1 MEVVD
6 EDGRGRGTRNGP
18 PGASGGPGEVGRG
31 VEVEDAAGSKP
42 ESGSRVRLSVVCVAD
57 CTRGSGDGMVEG
69 KRRILSRITV
79 LQLGLVRSC
88 GPPAVKTARGPLIF
102 VRDRSKS
109 DPVRSKSDPVRS
121 NPIQFNPRQ

>member
-18 PGASGGPGEVGRG
+18 PGASGGPGEVGGG
-31 VEVEDAAGSKP
+31 VEVGDVAGSKP
-42 ESGSRVRLSVVCVAD
+42 ESGSRVGLSVVCVAD

-79 LQLGLVRSC
+79 LQLGLVRSY
-88 GPPAVKTARGPLIF
+88 GPPAVKN
-102 VRDRSKS
+102 RSGAFNFCS
-109 DPVRSKSDPVRS
+109 G
-121 NPIQFNPRQ
+121 PIQV